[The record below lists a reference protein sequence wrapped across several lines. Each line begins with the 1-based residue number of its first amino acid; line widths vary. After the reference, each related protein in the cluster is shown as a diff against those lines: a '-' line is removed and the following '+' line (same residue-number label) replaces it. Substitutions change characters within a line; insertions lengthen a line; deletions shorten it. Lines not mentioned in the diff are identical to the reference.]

1 MRGVAARGARER
13 EGNGE
18 ESAHARTPPG
28 TPPRAAHIPPRCSS
42 LTPPPPLTPSPSPPP
57 PLSFKALIYLKPGGN
72 GEAPVPAGDA
82 LGTHFRYGWNGYG
95 FTTPSLADQPVFGDV
110 PSVAITQLG
119 YPGWADRGRTMQI
132 SNSPAHR
139 FFTNATTTGAV
150 LKQMLRGT
158 AMTGGSSG
166 GPWMVNF
173 GIDAAGVRYGA
184 FADRN
189 VVVGVTSWGWSDPQV
204 KAQGVSYFGENA
216 EFPGGAYG
224 ANETAGFPGYGAG
237 NIGHLVWQAA
247 EGQWGLKA
255 KGLY

>member
-1 MRGVAARGARER
+1 MRA
-13 EGNGE
+13 NGE
-18 ESAHARTPPG
+18 GEWRGGRARTHPARHAAAG
-28 TPPRAAHIPPRCSS
+28 CSHSTPLLLPHAATAIN
-42 LTPPPPLTPSPSPPP
+42 PLSIPPP